1 MFYDKKTK
9 YLWIGVMSCGLI
21 MIIVSF
27 MPTQKSDTIESE
39 NRAIGE
45 CWEPGCHEK
54 ALNNSAY
61 CQKHRELYM
70 QEKEREQATNASGSY
85 SASESTKKPYS
96 SYSGSSSSKSYS
108 SYSSNSSSKSGE
120 TSKSSRYSKSKKSY
134 SNPYES
140 YDKGY
145 EDVTEDGD
153 YDDDR
158 YNRDD
163 DYAEGVD
170 DAIDEDEEGD
180 W

>member
-9 YLWIGVMSCGLI
+9 YLWIGVMSCCLI
-21 MIIVSF
+21 IVIVSF
-27 MPTQKSDTIESE
+27 MSTKKSDTIESE

-54 ALNNSAY
+54 ALNISAY
-61 CQKHRELYM
+61 CQKHRELHM

-96 SYSGSSSSKSYS
+96 SYSSSSSSKSYS
-108 SYSSNSSSKSGE
+108 SYSSNSSSKSGK
-120 TSKSSRYSKSKKSY
+120 TSKSS

-145 EDVTEDGD
+145 EDVYEDGD

-158 YNRDD
+158 YNSDS
-163 DYAEGVD
+163 DYADGVD